1 MPNVFF
7 NNFNSHP
14 EQMLIE
20 DLVTESLSIYGH
32 TVYYLPRIID
42 ERDPVFTDEAP
53 LSRYNTALEF
63 DMYIKSYDSY
73 EGDGTFLSKFN
84 LEIRDQITLTV
95 SRRSF
100 GSEIASNFPLI
111 QRPREGDLVYSTM
124 MKRIFVI
131 KYVNNTSVYY
141 QLGDLQT
148 WDIVCEVWE
157 YSNERF
163 NTGIDEIDNI
173 ETQYSVANVY
183 SNTAYE
189 AAMLDVYAQNQE
201 FQEAG
206 ENIVDWTS
214 VDPFSGGGV

>member
-32 TVYYLPRIID
+32 TVYYLPRTIQTYD
-42 ERDPVFTDEAP
+42 DVWSEDS

-95 SRRSF
+95 SRRAF
-100 GSEIASNFPLI
+100 GNEIASNFPTI

-124 MKRIFVI
+124 LKRIFVI
-131 KYVNNTSVYY
+131 KYVNNTAVYF
-141 QLGDLQT
+141 QMGDLQT

-163 NTGIDEIDNI
+163 NTGIDEIDSI
-173 ETQYSVANVY
+173 ETQYSVSNVY
-183 SNTAYE
+183 SNTGFE
-189 AAMLDVYAQNQE
+189 AAMSDVFAQNQE

-206 ENIVDWTS
+206 DGIVDWTA
-214 VDPFSGGGV
+214 VDPFSSGDV

>member
-1 MPNVFF
+1 MPNLFF
-7 NNFNSHP
+7 NNYNSYS
-14 EQMLIE
+14 EQMLID

-32 TVYYLPRIID
+32 TVYYLPRDIQKRD
-42 ERDPVFTDEAP
+42 EIWSEDS
-53 LSRYNTALEF
+53 LSYYRLALEF

-84 LEIRDQITLTV
+84 LEIRDQITFTV
-95 SRRSF
+95 SRRMF
-100 GSEIASNFPLI
+100 GNEIASRRADI

-131 KYVNNTSVYY
+131 KYVNNTAVYY
-141 QLGDLQT
+141 QMGELQT

-163 NTGIDEIDNI
+163 DTGVDEIDAI
-173 ETQYSVANVY
+173 ESQYTVANVY
-183 SNTAYE
+183 SNTGFE
-189 AAMLDVYAQNQE
+189 SAMLDVYAQNQE

-206 ENIVDWTS
+206 TSVVDWAS
-214 VDPFSGGGV
+214 VDPFSEGNV

>member
-1 MPNVFF
+1 MTSVFF
-7 NNFNSHP
+7 NNFNSYS

-32 TVYYLPRIID
+32 TVYYLPRTIQTYD
-42 ERDPVFTDEAP
+42 NVWSEDS

-95 SRRSF
+95 SRRAF
-100 GSEIASNFPLI
+100 GNEIASNFPTI

-131 KYVNNTSVYY
+131 KYVNNTAVYY
-141 QLGDLQT
+141 QLGALQT

-173 ETQYSVANVY
+173 ETQYSVSNVY
-183 SNTAYE
+183 SNTGFE
-189 AAMLDVYAQNQE
+189 NAMLDVFAQNQE
-201 FQEAG
+201 FQEEG
-206 ENIVDWTS
+206 NSIVDWSS
-214 VDPFSGGGV
+214 VDPFSSGVV

>member
-1 MPNVFF
+1 MPNLFF
-7 NNFNSHP
+7 NNFNSYA
-14 EQMLIE
+14 EQSLIE

-32 TVYYLPRIID
+32 TVYYLPREIVKKD
-42 ERDPVFTDEAP
+42 EIWSEDS
-53 LSRYNTALEF
+53 LSYYRSAFEF

-84 LEIRDQITLTV
+84 LEVRDQVTFTV
-95 SRRSF
+95 SRRMF
-100 GSEIASNFPLI
+100 GNEIATQRPDI

-131 KYVNNTSVYY
+131 KYVSSTAIYY
-141 QLGDLQT
+141 QMGDLQT
-148 WDIVCEVWE
+148 WDVVCEVWE

-163 NTGIDEIDNI
+163 DTGIDEIDSI
-173 ETQYSVANVY
+173 EDKYTVSNVY

-189 AAMLDVYAQNQE
+189 AAMLDVFAQNQE

-206 ENIVDWTS
+206 ASILDWTTVDTFSEGS
-214 VDPFSGGGV
+214 V

>member
-7 NNFNSHP
+7 NNFNSYS
-14 EQMLIE
+14 EQMLID

-32 TVYYLPRIID
+32 TVYYLPRTIQTYD
-42 ERDPVFTDEAP
+42 DVWSEDS
-53 LSRYNTALEF
+53 LSQYNTALEF

-95 SRRSF
+95 SRRAF
-100 GSEIASNFPLI
+100 GNEIAANFPTI

-141 QLGDLQT
+141 QMGDLQT

-173 ETQYSVANVY
+173 ETITHQFP
-183 SNTAYE
+183 TR
-189 AAMLDVYAQNQE
+189 
-201 FQEAG
+201 
-206 ENIVDWTS
+206 
-214 VDPFSGGGV
+214 

>member
-32 TVYYLPRIID
+32 TVYYLPRTIQTYD
-42 ERDPVFTDEAP
+42 DVWSEDS

-95 SRRSF
+95 SRRAF
-100 GSEIASNFPLI
+100 GNEIASNFPTI

-124 MKRIFVI
+124 LKRIFVI
-131 KYVNNTSVYY
+131 KYVNNTAVYF
-141 QLGDLQT
+141 QMGDLQT

-163 NTGIDEIDNI
+163 NTGIDEIDSI
-173 ETQYSVANVY
+173 ETQYSVSNVY
-183 SNTAYE
+183 SNTGFE
-189 AAMLDVYAQNQE
+189 AAMSDVFAQNQE
-201 FQEAG
+201 FQEEG
-206 ENIVDWTS
+206 DGIVDWTA
-214 VDPFSGGGV
+214 VDPFSSGDV